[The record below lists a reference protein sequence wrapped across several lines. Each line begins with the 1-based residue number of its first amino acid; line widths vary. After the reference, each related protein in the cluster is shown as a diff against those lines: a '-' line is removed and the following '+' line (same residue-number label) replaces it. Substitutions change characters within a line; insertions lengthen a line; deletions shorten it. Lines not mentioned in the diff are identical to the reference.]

1 MKNGDI
7 DMRRIFIV
15 SPKNV
20 MQVQTIIE
28 NSVCELFLTFAREA
42 ESLVSMYLEEE

>member
-1 MKNGDI
+1 
-7 DMRRIFIV
+7 
-15 SPKNV
+15 

-42 ESLVSMYLEEE
+42 ESLISMYLEEGVNLNLPEE